1 MKKLIIILLIISTLT
16 DIYSCGHTIQVFSM
30 TVKNKRGTQRID
42 SLNLISYVVF
52 DEDDNAIRQG
62 MGRTLNISKT
72 GICLDT
78 YKALSRRQKVSLTIG
93 LKDDLVSI
101 IGKVVHVRKR
111 KNGRFDNGIDFI
123 KVDQTHQSVL
133 NDFLTTY
140 YRIKPTG

>member
-1 MKKLIIILLIISTLT
+1 
-16 DIYSCGHTIQVFSM
+16 M

-111 KNGRFDNGIDFI
+111 KNGRFDNGIDFV

-140 YRIKPTG
+140 YRIKPSG